1 MKAPATAEPCDPA
14 QFPWVVRLTYQ
25 TSQVG
30 CHGWASR
37 VLGSYDN
44 EAEARAVWDAPLG
57 RGELDRE
64 LLKWEL
70 RSYGRPELKLV
81 GIRKRK
87 KLAKTVPAKMV

>member
-1 MKAPATAEPCDPA
+1 MKQDAADNTTRPE

-25 TSQVG
+25 TSAVG
-30 CHGWASR
+30 CYGWNSR

-57 RGELDRE
+57 RGEIDRE
-64 LLKWEL
+64 LLHWEI

-87 KLAKTVPAKMV
+87 RKV